1 MFPRLTA
8 HGDRG
13 STMPRIAFQGEIG
26 AYGHQACLE
35 ARPNHEPL
43 PCASFEEAVAAV
55 RDGRAELGMIAVE
68 NSTYGRVAD
77 VHQLLPESGLHIVD
91 EAFIRV
97 RIAVMG
103 VRGARLEDLRRVRA
117 MNVLLGQA
125 RGFLRTHG
133 LQTLAWSDNAAGA
146 REVALLQDPAEG
158 ALASEVAAQAYGLD
172 ILARGVEDHEGNTTR
187 FLIMARDADLSRRG
201 DGAMMTSLVF
211 RVRNIPAALYKALG
225 GFATNGINVTKL
237 ESYLVGGAFQAAQFY
252 AEVEGHP
259 EDAPV
264 ARALEE
270 LRYFSEELRTLGVF
284 PARRPRH
291 PA

>member
-1 MFPRLTA
+1 
-8 HGDRG
+8 
-13 STMPRIAFQGEIG
+13 MPRIAFQGEIG

-35 ARPNHEPL
+35 ARPDLDPL
-43 PCASFEEAVAAV
+43 PCPTFGDAIEAV
-55 RDGRAELGMIAVE
+55 RDGRAELGMIGVE

-91 EAFIRV
+91 EAFIGV
-97 RIAVMG
+97 RIAVMAPP
-103 VRGARLEDLRRVRA
+103 GATLQGLRRVRA
-117 MNVLLGQA
+117 MGILLGQA
-125 RGFLRTHG
+125 RGFIRSHG
-133 LQTLAWSDNAAGA
+133 LDTLAWSDNAAGA
-146 REVALLQDPAEG
+146 KAVAELGDPAEG

-172 ILARGVEDHEGNTTR
+172 ILARGVEDQAGNTTR
-187 FLIMARDADLSRRG
+187 FLIMSREPDLSRRG
-201 DGAMMTSLVF
+201 SLGMMTSLVF

-225 GFATNGINVTKL
+225 GFATNGVNVTKL

-270 LRYFSEELRTLGVF
+270 LRYFSDRLDLMGVF
-284 PARRPRH
+284 PARRARH
-291 PA
+291 EG

>member
-1 MFPRLTA
+1 MSSAASIL
-8 HGDRG
+8 
-13 STMPRIAFQGEIG
+13 RIAFQGEVG

-35 ARPNHEPL
+35 ARPDHEPL
-43 PCASFEEAVAAV
+43 PCPSFEDAIAAV

-91 EAFIRV
+91 EAFLRV
-97 RIAVMG
+97 RIAVLG
-103 VRGARLEDLRRVRA
+103 VPGATLEGLRRVRA

-125 RGFLRTHG
+125 RNFIRAHG

-146 REVALLQDPAEG
+146 REVAHLGDPAEG
-158 ALASEVAAQAYGLD
+158 ALAAEVAAKAYGLEV
-172 ILARGVEDHEGNTTR
+172 LARGIEDHEGNTTR
-187 FLIMARDADLSRRG
+187 FLVMSREPDHARRG
-201 DGAMMTSLVF
+201 DLGTMTSLVF

-225 GFATNGINVTKL
+225 GFATNGVNVTKL
-237 ESYLVGGAFQAAQFY
+237 ESYLVGGQFQAAQFY

-259 EDAPV
+259 EDPALS
-264 ARALEE
+264 RALEE
-270 LRYFSEELRTLGVF
+270 LRYFSDRVHVMGVF

-291 PA
+291 EA